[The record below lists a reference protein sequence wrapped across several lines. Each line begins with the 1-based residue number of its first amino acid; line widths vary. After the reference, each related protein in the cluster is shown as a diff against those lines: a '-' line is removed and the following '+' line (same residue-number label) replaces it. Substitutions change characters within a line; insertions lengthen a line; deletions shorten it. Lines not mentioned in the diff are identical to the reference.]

1 MYMEDY
7 VKQLDMLLSSG
18 NRKLLIG
25 MGAVSHKQA
34 MDKAKAEYR
43 KYQEITITSVE
54 QAYLESIKEVSKEIK
69 RRKNE

>member
-1 MYMEDY
+1 MYIEDY
-7 VKQLDMLLSSG
+7 VKQLDMVLSSG
-18 NRKLLIG
+18 NRKLLIAK
-25 MGAVSHKQA
+25 GAVSHKQA

-69 RRKNE
+69 GRKNE